1 MSESARKIEKRAS
14 WLHPRTWCGWWALAI
29 LGWICV
35 IEPRLGL
42 AVIAAILSLIAAA
55 VSDDRL
61 NQYRRVRD
69 RWRRVKNKTDGSQT
83 STYRYRDAEKRR
95 AYMRDWMRRK
105 RADE

>member
-1 MSESARKIEKRAS
+1 M
-14 WLHPRTWCGWWALAI
+14 
-29 LGWICV
+29 GWICV
-35 IEPRLGL
+35 IEPRIGF
-42 AVIAAILSLIAAA
+42 AVSAAILSLIAAA
-55 VSDDRL
+55 VSNDRL

-95 AYMRDWMRRK
+95 VYMRDWMRRK